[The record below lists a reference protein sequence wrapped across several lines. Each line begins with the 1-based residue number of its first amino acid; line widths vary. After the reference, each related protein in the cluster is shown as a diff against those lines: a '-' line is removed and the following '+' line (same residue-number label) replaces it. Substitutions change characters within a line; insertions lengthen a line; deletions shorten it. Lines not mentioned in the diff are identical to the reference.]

1 MFLRLAFAVA
11 TIFAISSRAEEE
23 DLDDLDFDAPEGE
36 GDMAGAEE
44 ALLKQSAIDF
54 EAMDMDKDGK
64 LSVKDLEEYLN
75 DPSTA
80 NEIKEFMEKADKDA
94 DGFVTLEDYIEFVKS
109 VLQDHQANGG
119 EEDFMPDDLDFD
131 DEEL

>member
-11 TIFAISSRAEEE
+11 TLFAISSRAEEE
-23 DLDDLDFDAPEGE
+23 DLDDFDFDAPEGE
-36 GDMAGAEE
+36 GDMAGNED
-44 ALLKQSAIDF
+44 ALLKQAAIDF

-80 NEIKEFMEKADKDA
+80 DEIKEFMEKADKDA